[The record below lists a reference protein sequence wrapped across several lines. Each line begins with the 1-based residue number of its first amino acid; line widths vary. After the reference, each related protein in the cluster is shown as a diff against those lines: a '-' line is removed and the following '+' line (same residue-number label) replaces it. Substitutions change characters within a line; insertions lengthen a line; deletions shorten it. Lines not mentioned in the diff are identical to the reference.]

1 MDVSTLCLVLQGC
14 LSPDL
19 TTRKHAEQEL
29 GKIQHT
35 NGNLPNLLRV
45 AVEESLDTTL
55 RQVAAIQIKN
65 IVKRGWDP
73 SEGDSPIPA
82 ADKQA
87 LRDNLL
93 EGLIRAPHIVQVQ
106 LGECMK
112 NIVLV
117 DFPEQW
123 PSLLPQLAQ
132 NLHSQEQQRLYG
144 ALYALRL
151 MTRKYEFRDAEE
163 RTPLETVVQTT
174 FPTVLQ
180 VFQGLL
186 QSGSHAE
193 IVAELL
199 KLICKAF
206 WSATYMGIPDM
217 LIQQD
222 HFVGWM
228 TCIHTLMDMPVP
240 KEGQPQ
246 DPDARAAWSWWKA
259 KKWVLHITYRLF
271 NRYGDPKAGRSGA
284 DGDFIVLFSQQCSL
298 KFLEA
303 HMKLMAS
310 YSQGEWLSPRVLNLA
325 LQYLSHALTLS
336 ATWKHM
342 KQHTNS
348 LLTRCVLPLMCFN
361 DEDDEL
367 WRDDPHEYIRK
378 GYDIIEDMYSPK
390 TSATN
395 FVHELCTCRAK
406 ENLAPL
412 LQLVTSTF
420 DVFSAAQRQG
430 TVSQEIAR
438 QTDGVL
444 LAVGA
449 LSNVLKKKAPYK
461 NQLEG
466 LLLNNVMPCFD
477 SPFGHLRAKACWV
490 AGQYAE
496 IEFRDGGGRG
506 PVFGSLF
513 QKVVNAFQDPD
524 LPVRVDAVVALRS
537 FIDAFDTEGLQQV
550 KPLIPQLLDVFF
562 QLMQEVENEDLIFT
576 LETLV
581 ERFDEE
587 MAPYAVGLTQ
597 HLAAAFWRMQASD
610 EAEDDE
616 DIGALA
622 AFGCLRALST
632 VLESVS
638 RLPQMFPQ
646 LEEILFPIMQA
657 MCSEDGQDV
666 FEEILEM
673 ISYFTYFSPEISAR
687 MWSLWPLLYKA
698 FKEWAREY
706 LDNILVPLN
715 NFISK
720 GTEVF
725 LACKSPDYLAQASEM
740 ACKTLEDEK
749 LGEEEV
755 QPAPKLLEVILQNCR
770 GRVDN
775 YLPHYLQASPGY
787 SHMWVWQKLPH
798 VKEWRTK
805 DLLISVIASALYYNN
820 TLTISL
826 LQQQNQLPAFLTTW
840 GKMIFASKAGGSP
853 QHFRQMYVK
862 KVNLLG
868 LISLLTLPEE
878 ATPPPVQAAWPQLMA
893 GTMRLLT
900 TLKEQQ
906 DENAHLNGGTGSD
919 SASEVAESDPDDDA
933 DDAEL
938 SDDQDEEVDDAYMQQ
953 LAREARKLKG
963 ERHADEES
971 SEDEWSDAE
980 DTDTPIDSIDPFI
993 VFADTIRQL
1002 QASAAPR
1009 FQALTHR
1016 MDAASQIALQSIMQ
1030 YGDVTKAKAQS

>member
-1 MDVSTLCLVLQGC
+1 MDLSTLCNVLQGC
-14 LSPDL
+14 LSPNL
-19 TTRKHAEQEL
+19 SIRKAAEDEL
-29 GKIQHT
+29 GKVQHAS
-35 NGNLPNLLRV
+35 GNLPNLLRV
-45 AVEESLDTTL
+45 AVEDSLNTTL

-73 SEGDSPIPA
+73 EDGESPIPT
-82 ADKQA
+82 ADQQA

-112 NIVLV
+112 SIVLV
-117 DFPEQW
+117 DFPEKW
-123 PSLLPQLAQ
+123 PSLLPQLTQ
-132 NLHSQEQQRLYG
+132 NLQSQDEQRLYG

-163 RTPLETVVQTT
+163 RVPLDAIVKTT
-174 FPTVLQ
+174 FPTLLQ

-186 QSGSHAE
+186 QSGSQAE
-193 IVAELL
+193 IAAELL

-217 LIQQD
+217 LLQQD
-222 HFVGWM
+222 QFIGWM

-240 KEGQPQ
+240 KEGQPS
-246 DPDARAAWSWWKA
+246 DPDARAAWPWWKA

-271 NRYGDPKAGRSGA
+271 SRYGDPKTSRSGA
-284 DGDFIVLFSQQCSL
+284 DGDFIMLFSQQCSL

-310 YSQGEWLSPRVLNLA
+310 YSQGEWLSPRVINLS
-325 LQYLSHALTLS
+325 LQYLTHGLTLS

-342 KQHTNS
+342 KQHINA
-348 LLTRCVLPLMCFN
+348 LLIRCVLPLMCFN

-367 WRDDPHEYIRK
+367 WREDPQEYIRK

-395 FVHELCTCRAK
+395 FVQELCGCRAK

-412 LQLVTSTF
+412 LHLVTSSF
-420 DVFSAAQRQG
+420 DVFAAAQQQG
-430 TVSQEIAR
+430 TVSQEVAR

-449 LSNVLKKKAPYK
+449 LSSVLKKKAPYK

-477 SPFGHLRAKACWV
+477 SPYGHLRAKACWV
-490 AGQYAE
+490 AGQYAD
-496 IEFRDGGGRG
+496 IDFREGSGQGQA
-506 PVFGSLF
+506 FSSLF

-597 HLAAAFWRMQASD
+597 HLAAAFWRMQGSD

-632 VLESVS
+632 VLDSVS
-638 RLPQMFPQ
+638 RLPHLFPQ

-657 MCSEDGQDV
+657 MCSEEGQDV

-673 ISYFTYFSPEISAR
+673 ISYFTYFSPEISPR
-687 MWSLWPLLYKA
+687 MWSLWPLLHSAYND
-698 FKEWAREY
+698 WAMDY
-706 LDNILVPLN
+706 LDNILVPLD

-740 ACKTLEDEK
+740 ASKALQSDELGEDEM
-749 LGEEEV
+749 

-770 GRVDN
+770 GRVDEC
-775 YLPHYLQASPGY
+775 LPLYMQ
-787 SHMWVWQKLPH
+787 WVWQKLPR
-798 VKEWRTK
+798 VKERRTK
-805 DLLISVIASALYYNN
+805 DLLINVMSTALYYNA
-820 TLTISL
+820 SL
-826 LQQQNQLPAFLTTW
+826 AVTFLQQQQQLPAFLTSW
-840 GKMIFASKAGGSP
+840 AKMIFASKPGGSP
-853 QHFRQMYVK
+853 QHFGRMYDK

-868 LISLLTLPEE
+868 LISLVALPQES
-878 ATPPPVQAAWPQLMA
+878 TPPQLQNAWPQLMA

-906 DENAHLNGGTGSD
+906 DANAHLNGTGSD
-919 SASEVAESDPDDDA
+919 GDGDSEVAESGPDDDN
-933 DDAEL
+933 EL
-938 SDDQDEEVDDAYMQQ
+938 DDEEDEELDDDYMQQ
-953 LAREARKLKG
+953 LAKEARRLKG

-971 SEDEWSDAE
+971 SEDEWSDEE

-993 VFADTIRQL
+993 VFADTVRQL
-1002 QASAAPR
+1002 QAAGSPR
-1009 FQALTHR
+1009 FQALTQN
-1016 MDAASQIALQSIMQ
+1016 MDGATQAALQGMIQ
-1030 YGDVTKAKAQS
+1030 YADSTKAKAQQI